1 MKMSS
6 PERRRFEGRSVAQ
19 HRPQDIDAT
28 ARQGDQGLGVPLALR
43 SLAVVESPGGGCAAE
58 TSKGRLPEDPLED
71 LIPSTHPTVVAGT
84 FAGVMGSRYEP
95 GIGGESIGALKGPE
109 VAGGHQELGS
119 EDRPHSW
126 QANEDRR
133 LRAGEK
139 RFRDSSSRVR
149 RRPLSSRISRASSA
163 TMEAATSSAG
173 RLTL

>member
-71 LIPSTHPTVVAGT
+71 LIPPRIRRLLPVRLPESWAAGT
-84 FAGVMGSRYEP
+84 SPA
-95 GIGGESIGALKGPE
+95 
-109 VAGGHQELGS
+109 
-119 EDRPHSW
+119 
-126 QANEDRR
+126 
-133 LRAGEK
+133 
-139 RFRDSSSRVR
+139 
-149 RRPLSSRISRASSA
+149 
-163 TMEAATSSAG
+163 
-173 RLTL
+173 